1 MERASTECLRACGI
15 DHDQLREAHGVVLV
29 LSAIEARFRVP
40 ARLSDMLYVS
50 AHVAEAHGARMRFK
64 QNVRRTGPDGD
75 VICEGSAEVA
85 CMDARGG
92 KPRRIPKALLSEL
105 NQ

>member
-1 MERASTECLRACGI
+1 
-15 DHDQLREAHGVVLV
+15 
-29 LSAIEARFRVP
+29 
-40 ARLSDMLYVS
+40 
-50 AHVAEAHGARMRFK
+50 MRFA
-64 QNVRRTGPDGD
+64 QNVRRNGPDGD
-75 VICEGSAEVA
+75 VVCEGTAEVA